1 MKKSDL
7 AKIEKL
13 RESVVKAFNE
23 EDYEKTLKRVIKL
36 ADTIYATDTDETV
49 WYLGE
54 FDYGLDGI
62 LFGTYCYASDYH
74 GGQNSL
80 EYAALSA
87 VGTVFPPGMT
97 SGVEEGSS
105 AEMWYEGLAE
115 MK

>member
-13 RESVVKAFNE
+13 RESAVKAFNE
-23 EDYEKTLKRVIKL
+23 GDYEKTLKRVIKL
-36 ADTIYATDTDETV
+36 ADTIYTTDTDEDV

-54 FDYGLDGI
+54 FDYDLDGI
-62 LFGTYCYASDYH
+62 LVGTYWYASDYH

-80 EYAALSA
+80 EYKALSV
-87 VGTVFPPGMT
+87 VGTIFSPGMT
-97 SGVEEGSS
+97 SGVEEDSS
-105 AEMWYEGLAE
+105 AEMWYEGLEE